1 MAIKI
6 QGTTIIND
14 QTSYIDL
21 AGTNALKLPA
31 GTTAEQPSG
40 VSGML
45 RFNSETTS
53 FEGYNGTEWGAIGGG
68 GADETA
74 RTLATLA
81 LN

>member
-6 QGTTIIND
+6 QGTTIIDD
-14 QTSYIDL
+14 QTSYIAL
-21 AGTNALKLPA
+21 AGTTALKLPA
-31 GTTAEQPSG
+31 GTTAEQPTG

-45 RFNSETTS
+45 RFNSETVS
-53 FEGYNGTEWGAIGGG
+53 FEGYNGTEWGALGG